1 MNFMKPLSLTPILAH
16 MMLAGM
22 ILLMLLL
29 PIACSPAAATST
41 SVMTQETQTT
51 LLPTATLEPTLNP
64 TIAPTATPAEEL
76 VYPYYLPLATKL
88 EDVSQTIGDVTLRI
102 ERAYVDE
109 GRVAIQY
116 TISGLDW
123 PDGSMMDGMQQ
134 VQMSIPAIGSFRSGG
149 FSGGSAV
156 NVGPAQQG
164 VIIASSDQALYAGA
178 LDAEKYAE
186 VNVRVVIPVEGPTKV
201 GNFHLNFTI
210 PVLNGFNIDNIDQEV
225 VANDVSMTL
234 KSVNVNPAHVDAR
247 ICFQMPFSV
256 DWGLMTSVLTINGK
270 DYPVSGGGLAQEPNG
285 QLVGDLSTY
294 RCNDIGFD
302 KIPDETATSLTITV
316 PRLQASVNEVITRE
330 VIDQANQRLADKGI
344 QFDYVAVD
352 HGGNF
357 EILKRPEGAT
367 DSEIY
372 PLIWDALANQYDGPW
387 VFTVQIPN

>member
-1 MNFMKPLSLTPILAH
+1 MNSIKS
-16 MMLAGM
+16 
-22 ILLMLLL
+22 LLL
-29 PIACSPAAATST
+29 LVVLLSACRPVVA
-41 SVMTQETQTT
+41 
-51 LLPTATLEPTLNP
+51 
-64 TIAPTATPAEEL
+64 TATPEQFIVSATNVESTATMERTATPPPVPSFTPTPEL
-76 VYPYYLPLATKL
+76 VYPYYLPLVTKL
-88 EDVSQTIGDVTLRI
+88 ENISQTVNGVTTQI
-102 ERAYVDE
+102 EWAYADE
-109 GRVAIQY
+109 SRVAIGY

-123 PDGSMMDGMQQ
+123 PDGSVMDGMQQ
-134 VQMSIPAIGSFRSGG
+134 VQISIPAIESFRFGG

-210 PVLNGFNIDNIDQEV
+210 PVLNGFKIDNIDQEV
-225 VANDVSMTL
+225 IANDVSMTL

-247 ICFQMPFSV
+247 LCFQMPSSV

-330 VIDQANQRLADKGI
+330 VIDRANQRLADRGI

-372 PLIWDALANQYDGPW
+372 PLIWDAMAEQYEGPW
-387 VFTVQIPN
+387 VFKVQLPK